1 MGLKIS
7 IFGAGHGGITAAA
20 DMTERGHTV
29 TLYQSPQS
37 GRDLSK
43 IEETGE
49 INFNGSPVKI
59 HKFTREVAE
68 AVHDQDVL
76 MLAIPSTAIE
86 PVAENI
92 APHLEDGQYILINS
106 ASAMCS
112 IRFKRVLH
120 NMKADVDVKVGETMS
135 LTYASRYFPEKN
147 EAQLIAY
154 NKHNLFAAYPSR
166 HTEEMLEVFNR
177 MYDHLKPA
185 ENILETTL
193 NNGNPE
199 SHPGPSILN
208 AGRIDFAGDE
218 FYLYKEGI
226 TEHTVNVIH
235 RIDEERQAICKALGF
250 EALSKSERSVRS
262 GYFEEGKSLLEQ
274 YNSSKVLKDIVG
286 PTDLENR
293 YVTEDVSNGLVLWA
307 SIGDMV
313 DVETP
318 VMDAVITLTGV
329 LLGRDYFKQGV
340 TLGKLGI
347 ESTNAEQLNH
357 LMRYNHTRD

>member
-7 IFGAGHGGITAAA
+7 IFGAGHGGITAAV

-37 GRDLSK
+37 KKDLSK

-49 INFNGSPVKI
+49 INFKGSPVKI
-59 HKFTREVAE
+59 DRFTRNIAE
-68 AVHDQDVL
+68 AVKGQDVL
-76 MLAIPSTAIE
+76 MLAIPSTAVE
-86 PVAENI
+86 PVAESI
-92 APHLEDGQYILINS
+92 APYLEDGQYVLINS

-120 NMKADVDVKVGETMS
+120 NMKTDVDVKVGETMS
-135 LTYASRYFPEKN
+135 LTYASRYHAERN
-147 EAQLIAY
+147 EAELIGY

-166 HTEEMLEVFNR
+166 HTEEMLVVFNR
-177 MYDHLKPA
+177 MYDYLKPA
-185 ENILETTL
+185 ENIIETTL

-208 AGRIDFAGDE
+208 AGRIDYAGDQ

-235 RIDEERQAICKALGF
+235 RIDEERQAICKVLGF
-250 EALSKSERSVRS
+250 EALSKSKRSVRS
-262 GYFEEGKSLLEQ
+262 GYFEEDESLLAQ
-274 YNSSKVLKDIVG
+274 YNNSKILKDILG

-313 DVETP
+313 DVDTP

-329 LLGRDYFKQGV
+329 LLRRDFFREGV
-340 TLGKLGI
+340 TLSKLGI
-347 ESTNAEQLNH
+347 EKVSSEELNR
-357 LMRYNHTRD
+357 LMKYDSTRD

>member
-7 IFGAGHGGITAAA
+7 IFGAGHGGITAAV

-37 GRDLSK
+37 RKDLSK

-49 INFNGSPVKI
+49 INFKGSPVKI
-59 HKFTREVAE
+59 HRFTREISE
-68 AVHDQDVL
+68 AVHGHDVL
-76 MLAIPSTAIE
+76 MLAIPSTAVE

-92 APHLEDGQYILINS
+92 APYLEDGQYVLINS

-135 LTYASRYFPEKN
+135 LTYASRYHPERN
-147 EAQLIAY
+147 EAELIGY

-185 ENILETTL
+185 ENIIETTL

-208 AGRIDFAGDE
+208 AGRIDYAGDQ

-235 RIDEERQAICKALGF
+235 RIDQERQAICEALGF
-250 EALSKSERSVRS
+250 EVLSKSKRSVRS
-262 GYFEEGKSLLEQ
+262 GYFEESESLREQ
-274 YNSSKVLKDIVG
+274 YNNSKILREILG

-313 DVETP
+313 GVDTP
-318 VMDAVITLTGV
+318 VMDSIITLAGV
-329 LLGRDYFKQGV
+329 LLERDYFKEGV
-340 TLGKLGI
+340 TLSKLGI
-347 ESTNAEQLNH
+347 EKVNSEELNQL
-357 LMRYNHTRD
+357 MKYDSTRD

>member
-1 MGLKIS
+1 MNLKIS
-7 IFGAGHGGITAAA
+7 IFGAGHGGITAAV
-20 DMTERGHTV
+20 DMTERGHEV

-37 GRDLSK
+37 EKDLSK

-49 INFNGSPVKI
+49 INFKGSPVKV
-59 HKFTREVAE
+59 HRFTRDVSE
-68 AVHDQDVL
+68 AVKGQDVL
-76 MLAIPSTAIE
+76 MLAIPSTAVE
-86 PVAENI
+86 SVAENI
-92 APHLEDGQYILINS
+92 APHLEDGQYVFINS

-135 LTYASRYFPEKN
+135 LTYASRYHVDRN
-147 EAQLIAY
+147 EAELISY
-154 NKHNLFAAYPSR
+154 NKHNLFAAYPAR
-166 HTEEMLEVFNR
+166 HTEEMLEVLNR
-177 MYDHLKPA
+177 MYDYLKPA
-185 ENILETTL
+185 ENIIETTL

-208 AGRIDFAGDE
+208 AGRIDYAGNQ

-235 RIDEERQAICKALGF
+235 RIDEERQSICKALGF
-250 EALSKSERSVRS
+250 EVLSKSERSVRS
-262 GYFEEGKSLLEQ
+262 GYFEENASLREQ
-274 YNSSKVLKDIVG
+274 YNNSKVLKDILG

-313 DVETP
+313 DVHTP
-318 VMDAVITLTGV
+318 VIDSVITLTGV
-329 LLGRDYFKQGV
+329 LLERDYFKEGV
-340 TLGKLGI
+340 TLKKLGI
-347 ESTNAEQLNH
+347 ERVSSKELNQL
-357 LMRYNHTRD
+357 MKYDSTRD

>member
-1 MGLKIS
+1 MNLKIS
-7 IFGAGHGGITAAA
+7 IFGAGHGGITAAV
-20 DMTERGHTV
+20 DMTKRGHIV

-37 GRDLSK
+37 KKDLSRM
-43 IEETGE
+43 EETGE
-49 INFNGSPVKI
+49 INFEGSPVKI
-59 HKFTREVAE
+59 HRFTREISE
-68 AVHDQDVL
+68 AVQGQDVL
-76 MLAIPSTAIE
+76 MLAIPSTAVE
-86 PVAENI
+86 SVAENI
-92 APHLEDGQYILINS
+92 APHLEDGQYVFINS

-135 LTYASRYFPEKN
+135 LTYASRYHSDRN
-147 EAQLIAY
+147 EAELIGY

-177 MYDHLKPA
+177 MYDYLKPA
-185 ENILETTL
+185 ENIIETTL

-208 AGRIDFAGDE
+208 AGRIDYAGDQ

-250 EALSKSERSVRS
+250 EALSKSKRSVRS
-262 GYFEEGKSLLEQ
+262 GYFEESESLREQ
-274 YNSSKVLKDIVG
+274 YNNSKMLREILG

-313 DVETP
+313 DVHTP
-318 VMDAVITLTGV
+318 VMDSVITLTGV
-329 LLGRDYFKQGV
+329 LLERDYFKEGV
-340 TLGKLGI
+340 TLRKLGI
-347 ESTNAEQLNH
+347 EKVSSKELNQL
-357 LMRYNHTRD
+357 MKYDSTRD